1 MSRFHVNKLPV
12 SARAPKMVLMIS
24 VSMLRKLS
32 LGFIFFLAFTAPVKA
47 QEVSAIGTPAIPDLV
62 PLDPAVGGTVNQ
74 TVSTGSK
81 ASLSFGSSTSFGSSA
96 SLSGTSSTTTQ
107 VSSKVK
113 LKDLDLSDVQGNND
127 ACPTG
132 NCISTRLGQSSLDG
146 VQTSGTITADIS
158 NLRANNANLE
168 GSPDNNYVNGRA
180 TLSGV
185 TASNDLVLDGM
196 ASEFSVSTRT
206 VHENSPDQRDPV
218 TLTKDENQLSNGSAS
233 SVVNSQTTVDIN
245 TNQFVSTFQ
254 QAY

>member
-1 MSRFHVNKLPV
+1 MSPFHDNKLPIQA
-12 SARAPKMVLMIS
+12 SGLKMRVLNRIA
-24 VSMLRKLS
+24 MLKKLS
-32 LGFIFFLAFTAPVKA
+32 VGIIFLLAFNAPVKA
-47 QEVSAIGTPAIPDLV
+47 QEVAAIGTPAIPDLV

-107 VSSKVK
+107 VSSRVK

-132 NCISTRLGQSSLDG
+132 NCISTRLGQSSVGG
-146 VQTSGTITADIS
+146 VQTTGSITADIS

-180 TLSGV
+180 ELGGV

-196 ASEFSVSTRT
+196 ASEFSVNTRT